1 MKKISILT
9 ITLLLCFAGFA
20 QRITHFHE
28 QPISSFDPSTA
39 LATPKAAA
47 KTTAA
52 GDTLILRNTASD
64 TTTLYRLDSGGYV
77 TGTNFW
83 GDKAFAERYDFNNA
97 DSSIRVL
104 GVVALFGGTISATT
118 SKTITFDVWDAGR
131 QQPITGSLFYN
142 GFPGTLLNT
151 ITVPVNQ
158 IGIGAVTDTLKNHWF
173 TAPTYLPS
181 SSFFVG
187 YNINYNYNTLNGD
200 TIGLANS
207 PNGVRLPAGSAGLFS
222 LVYNAST
229 IDTTLDTVL
238 NVQNATLGSDN
249 VWYDNYTQNDSIKNN
264 LAIYPIVLIGF
275 PNGVNGV
282 TKNNLTFFGNYPNPA
297 GDYTN
302 IRFSLAQSADVSLQI
317 MDMAG
322 RMTET
327 IKQTNLSI
335 GEHLISVSTAHLAAG
350 EYLYLLRTSGGDGM
364 AGKMSKK

>member
-1 MKKISILT
+1 MKKIFILT
-9 ITLLLCFAGFA
+9 VTLLLCFAGFA

-28 QPISSFDPSTA
+28 QPVAAFDPSTP
-39 LATPKAAA
+39 LATHKAAA

-52 GDTLILRNTASD
+52 GDTTLLRNTATN
-64 TTTLYRLDSGGYV
+64 TTTLYKLDSGGYV

-83 GDKAFAERYDFNNA
+83 GDKAFAERYDFNAA
-97 DSSIRVL
+97 DSSVRIL
-104 GVVALFGGTISATT
+104 GVMAIFGGTISATT
-118 SKTITFDVWDAGR
+118 TKTVSFDVWDAGG
-131 QQPITGSLFYN
+131 QQAITGSLFYN

-151 ITVPVNQ
+151 LTVPVNQ
-158 IGIGAVTDTLKNHWF
+158 IGIGTFTDTMKNYWF
-173 TAPTYLPS
+173 AGQTYPLS
-181 SSFFVG
+181 GSFFVG
-187 YNINYNYNTLNGD
+187 YNINYNYNSLNGD

-207 PNGVRLPAGSAGLFS
+207 PNGIRLPTGSAGLYK
-222 LVYNAST
+222 LVYNSSA

-275 PNGVNGV
+275 PTGVNGV

-297 GDYTN
+297 TDYTN
-302 IRFSLAQSADVSLQI
+302 IRFSLAQNADVSLQI

-322 RMTET
+322 RMIQT
-327 IKQTNLSI
+327 IKQTNLGT
-335 GEHLISVSTAHLAAG
+335 GEHLINLSTAHLAAG